1 LRPDCRKR
9 GSKRYKGT
17 ATTISLW
24 TKQPRVRPKATSTRR
39 IQQQNNNK
47 VRGQDTYLYALS
59 GPTLSKA
66 NGHPPYKDKHDK
78 EKDTYLYAL
87 SGPTLSKANGHLP
100 YKDKHDNEDNTCLID
115 LDKYTQS
122 KAKPSRQ
129 NYKTRNNCK
138 VQGQDTY
145 LIALDEHTQSKAES
159 SRKNK
164 VQSHVQTP
172 GKLTSQDMKK
182 ILDHTRIKGHHP
194 DTSSG
199 DTQRAR

>member
-1 LRPDCRKR
+1 LPKR
-9 GSKRYKGT
+9 GRKRYKGN

-78 EKDTYLYAL
+78 EKDTYL
-87 SGPTLSKANGHLP
+87 
-100 YKDKHDNEDNTCLID
+100 
-115 LDKYTQS
+115 
-122 KAKPSRQ
+122 
-129 NYKTRNNCK
+129 
-138 VQGQDTY
+138 
-145 LIALDEHTQSKAES
+145 IALDEHTQSKAES

>member
-1 LRPDCRKR
+1 LPKR
-9 GSKRYKGT
+9 GRKRYKGN

-66 NGHPPYKDKHDK
+66 DRHLPYKDKHDK
-78 EKDTYLYAL
+78 E
-87 SGPTLSKANGHLP
+87 
-100 YKDKHDNEDNTCLID
+100 DNTYLID

-122 KAKPSRQ
+122 KAKPSRK

-145 LIALDEHTQSKAES
+145 LIDLDEYTQSKAES
-159 SRKNK
+159 SR
-164 VQSHVQTP
+164 QT
-172 GKLTSQDMKK
+172 KY
-182 ILDHTRIKGHHP
+182 RIKYEHQGNLLREYMVLHTIYPLHL
-194 DTSSG
+194 TIVR
-199 DTQRAR
+199 TYIH